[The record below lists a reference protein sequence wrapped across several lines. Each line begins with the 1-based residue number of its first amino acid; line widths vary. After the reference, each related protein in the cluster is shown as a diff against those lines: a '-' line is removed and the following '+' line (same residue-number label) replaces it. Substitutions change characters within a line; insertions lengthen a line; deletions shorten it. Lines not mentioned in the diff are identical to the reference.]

1 MEMTENDSNS
11 DEWNP
16 SLAELIEAVEDE
28 DHLHHDEAVK
38 RNRELAERM
47 RPLLDSFKGTSAIFS
62 PTLTKQLQGFA
73 LPAVKLPKMDLSPIL
88 KATQQADEL
97 MEQHRARMKGLS
109 ALASPQISSELACS
123 IQRLQEERV
132 EREKRAEDL
141 LESMVAQITETNRR
155 IEKVAAGVG
164 AVNDSVINLDQN
176 SSVAHRSSM
185 RLNWAVLFV
194 SILGTVITILLF
206 VLDRYI

>member
-1 MEMTENDSNS
+1 METNENDSNS

-47 RPLLDSFKGTSAIFS
+47 RPLLDSFKGTSATFS
-62 PTLTKQLQGFA
+62 PALTKQLQGFA

-88 KATQQADEL
+88 KATQQAEEL
-97 MEQHRARMKGLS
+97 MEQQRARVKGLS
-109 ALASPQISSELACS
+109 ALTSPQISSELACS
-123 IQRLQEERV
+123 IQRIQEERV

-141 LESMVAQITETNRR
+141 LESMVAQVTETNRR
-155 IEKVAAGVG
+155 MEKVAAGVN
-164 AVNDSVINLDQN
+164 AVNDSVINLDKS

-194 SILGTVITILLF
+194 SILGTVVTILLF

>member
-1 MEMTENDSNS
+1 METSENNARS

-16 SLAELIEAVEDE
+16 SLAELIEAVENE

-47 RPLLDSFKGTSAIFS
+47 RPLLESFKGASATFS
-62 PTLTKQLQGFA
+62 PNLTKHLRGFP

-97 MEQHRARMKGLS
+97 LEQNKARVKGMS
-109 ALASPQISSELACS
+109 ALTSELACS
-123 IQRLQEERV
+123 IQQIQEERI
-132 EREKRAEDL
+132 EREKSAADL

-155 IEKVAAGVG
+155 FEEVAAGVD
-164 AVNDSVINLDQN
+164 AVNHSLINLDKN
-176 SSVAHRSSM
+176 SSAAHRSSM
-185 RLNWAVLFV
+185 RLNWAVLGAA
-194 SILGTVITILLF
+194 ILGTLITILLF

>member
-1 MEMTENDSNS
+1 METSENDSNS

-47 RPLLDSFKGTSAIFS
+47 RPLLDSFKGTSAIIS
-62 PTLTKQLQGFA
+62 PTLTEQFQGFA

-88 KATQQADEL
+88 NTQQADEL
-97 MEQHRARMKGLS
+97 MEQYRARVKGLS
-109 ALASPQISSELACS
+109 ALTSPQISSELACS
-123 IQRLQEERV
+123 IERIQEERL

-155 IEKVAAGVG
+155 IEKVAAGVD
-164 AVNDSVINLDQN
+164 AVNDSVINLDKS

-185 RLNWAVLFV
+185 RLNWAVLIV
-194 SILGTVITILLF
+194 SILGIGITILLF

>member
-1 MEMTENDSNS
+1 METSENDSNS

-47 RPLLDSFKGTSAIFS
+47 RPLLDSFKGTSAIFL
-62 PTLTKQLQGFA
+62 PALTKQLQGFA

-97 MEQHRARMKGLS
+97 MEQHRARVKGLS
-109 ALASPQISSELACS
+109 ALTSPQISSELACS
-123 IQRLQEERV
+123 IQRIQEERV

-141 LESMVAQITETNRR
+141 LESMVAQVTETNRR
-155 IEKVAAGVG
+155 MEKVAAGVN
-164 AVNDSVINLDQN
+164 AVNDSVINLDKS

-194 SILGTVITILLF
+194 SILGTVVTILLF

>member
-1 MEMTENDSNS
+1 METNENDSNS

-47 RPLLDSFKGTSAIFS
+47 RPLLDSFKGTSDIFS

-97 MEQHRARMKGLS
+97 MEQHRARVKGLS
-109 ALASPQISSELACS
+109 ALTSPQISSELARS
-123 IQRLQEERV
+123 IQRIQEERV

-141 LESMVAQITETNRR
+141 LESMVAQVTETNRR
-155 IEKVAAGVG
+155 MEKVAAGVN
-164 AVNDSVINLDQN
+164 AVNDSVINLDKS

-185 RLNWAVLFV
+185 RLNWAVLIV
-194 SILGTVITILLF
+194 SILGIGITILLF

>member
-1 MEMTENDSNS
+1 
-11 DEWNP
+11 
-16 SLAELIEAVEDE
+16 
-28 DHLHHDEAVK
+28 
-38 RNRELAERM
+38 M
-47 RPLLDSFKGTSAIFS
+47 RPQLDSFKGTSSIFS

-97 MEQHRARMKGLS
+97 MEQHRARVKGLS
-109 ALASPQISSELACS
+109 ALTSPQISSELARS
-123 IQRLQEERV
+123 IQRIQEERV

-141 LESMVAQITETNRR
+141 LESMVAQVTETNRR
-155 IEKVAAGVG
+155 MEKVAAGVN
-164 AVNDSVINLDQN
+164 AVNDSVINLDKS

-185 RLNWAVLFV
+185 RLNWAVLIV
-194 SILGTVITILLF
+194 SILGIGITILLF

>member
-47 RPLLDSFKGTSAIFS
+47 RSLLDSFKGTSAIFS
-62 PTLTKQLQGFA
+62 PTSTKQLQGFA
-73 LPAVKLPKMDLSPIL
+73 LPAVKLPKMDLSPIQ

-97 MEQHRARMKGLS
+97 MEQHRARVKGLP

-123 IQRLQEERV
+123 IQRIQEGRV

-155 IEKVAAGVG
+155 IEKVSAGVD
-164 AVNDSVINLDQN
+164 AVNHSLINLDKN
-176 SSVAHRSSM
+176 SSAAHRSSM
-185 RLNWAVLFV
+185 RLNWAVLGAA
-194 SILGTVITILLF
+194 ILGTLITILLF

>member
-1 MEMTENDSNS
+1 METSENNARS

-16 SLAELIEAVEDE
+16 SLAELIEAVENE

-97 MEQHRARMKGLS
+97 LEQNKARVKGMS
-109 ALASPQISSELACS
+109 ALTSELACS
-123 IQRLQEERV
+123 IQQIQEERI
-132 EREKRAEDL
+132 EREKRAADL

-155 IEKVAAGVG
+155 FEEVAAGVD
-164 AVNDSVINLDQN
+164 AVNHSLINLDKN
-176 SSVAHRSSM
+176 SSAAHRSSM
-185 RLNWAVLFV
+185 RLNWAVLGAA
-194 SILGTVITILLF
+194 ILGTLITILLF